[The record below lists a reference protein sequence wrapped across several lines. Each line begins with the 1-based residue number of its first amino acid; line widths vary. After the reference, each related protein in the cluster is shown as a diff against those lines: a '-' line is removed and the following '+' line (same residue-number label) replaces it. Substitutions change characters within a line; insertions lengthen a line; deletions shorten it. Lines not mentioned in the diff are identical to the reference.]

1 MKKHHITLIFV
12 VGLGGMVGA
21 TLRFALSLL
30 FETYTILPIGTFLAN
45 MIGCFLLTFILS
57 VFALK
62 QKEQTVLATGL
73 TVGCIGSFTTFSTIT
88 IEFVELA
95 HIHVLLSISYIAI
108 SFIIGLLSCTL
119 GYMLARK
126 YVMTS

>member
-1 MKKHHITLIFV
+1 
-12 VGLGGMVGA
+12 
-21 TLRFALSLL
+21 L
-30 FETYTILPIGTFLAN
+30 FETYTNLHIGTFLEN

-57 VFALK
+57 VIALK

-73 TVGCIGSFTTFSTIT
+73 TVGCIGSYITFSTLT
-88 IEFVELA
+88 IYLVELSQ
-95 HIHVLLSISYIAI
+95 IHVLLSISYIAI
-108 SFIIGLLSCTL
+108 SFIIGLLSFTL